1 MVVGLFA
8 MPTVSVDNGS
18 MAQLA
23 IVRMLTFIHEVVI
36 GEDLSLSTS
45 TDYFLERVLTGF
57 TGNWLAHDVKVFG
70 FVEEGSALLLRADEK
85 VIGILAIGALNELA
99 EFRLRDKDSF
109 FRIAA
114 ARTLSKSPINF
125 AAILKADVSEKSP
138 SSFDGILGCSLTART
153 ENIMEDVRSLGL
165 LRHGAEGL

>member
-8 MPTVSVDNGS
+8 MPTVSVDNWS

-23 IVRMLTFIHEVVI
+23 VVRMLTFIHEIVI
-36 GEDLSLSTS
+36 GEDLSLSAF

-85 VIGILAIGALNELA
+85 VIGIWAIGALNELA
-99 EFRLRDKDSF
+99 EFRLRDKDSS

-114 ARTLSKSPINF
+114 ARTLSKSPVDF
-125 AAILKADVSEKSP
+125 AAILKADVSEESP

-153 ENIMEDVRSLGL
+153 ENIMGDIRSLGL